1 MDDPYK
7 TLGIKKNATSAE
19 IKSAYRKLAKEHHP
33 DLNSGNAEHFKNIS
47 SAYDVL
53 SDKTKR
59 ARFDRGEFD
68 SGASAQRSSPG
79 FWRNWSEGGRAN
91 RQASGGHSFNFDQF
105 GGSGA
110 DIFSELFKNSII
122 YIYN

>member
-79 FWRNWSEGGRAN
+79 FWRN
-91 RQASGGHSFNFDQF
+91 
-105 GGSGA
+105 
-110 DIFSELFKNSII
+110 
-122 YIYN
+122 